1 MIDIPDT
8 QIQTAFSAE
17 ENDIDIIIMG
27 SGSCVNPSRMFWYT
41 PRKFLMMQKP
51 KLHNGCNYSFYL

>member
-27 SGSCVNPSRMFWYT
+27 SGSCVNPSKNVLVYT
-41 PRKFLMMQKP
+41 KGNF
-51 KLHNGCNYSFYL
+51 

>member
-41 PRKFLMMQKP
+41 PKEIFDDAETQTEIGRA
-51 KLHNGCNYSFYL
+51 HV

>member
-17 ENDIDIIIMG
+17 ENDIMG

-41 PRKFLMMQKP
+41 PKEIFDDAETQTA
-51 KLHNGCNYSFYL
+51 

>member
-27 SGSCVNPSRMFWYT
+27 SVSCVNPSRMFWYT
-41 PRKFLMMQKP
+41 PKEIFDDAETQTA
-51 KLHNGCNYSFYL
+51 